1 MKKKNKRKAQ
11 QLIEFLLIAP
21 FLIMLLGLLTEYAY
35 ALNVNMTL
43 AQGVKMAT
51 SSIYKKI
58 KPNMSASDIRNEA
71 LADLTDYM
79 KSNNV
84 PAASYENVTL
94 AYTKVDSTTI
104 FIATCPYYSA
114 FTLPNVFFSL
124 IPTQFNFT
132 ASASIPTAFLS
143 SNSGY
148 NSGISS
154 TDLDKVWSGSNFS
167 GLDTYDGVRNGIMKD
182 TEGRDK
188 LLFLVPIIAPSITN
202 AHILTL
208 WGGDHITDGTY
219 NYVLS
224 STDKNL
230 YKCSDTECILEQKFS
245 NYLSGTSYTNII
257 FSPDGLGAWL
267 VPAGSSDIS
276 PKTVDG
282 ILKRS
287 IALINTSSK
296 SIGNYDN
303 IDVSSYNTDASTS
316 NLYTVAT
323 SGDKIVVY
331 KTSQEFSCINE

>member
-1 MKKKNKRKAQ
+1 MKKNNKRKAQ

-58 KPNMSASDIRNEA
+58 KPNMSANEIRNQA

-94 AYTKVDSTTI
+94 AYTQVDSTTV
-104 FIATCPYYSA
+104 FIASCPYYSA
-114 FTLPNVFFSL
+114 FTLPNVFFNL

-132 ASASIPTAFLS
+132 ASASVPTAFLS

-154 TDLDKVWSGSNFS
+154 TELDQVWSGSNFS

-182 TEGRDK
+182 TDGRDK
-188 LLFLVPIIAPSITN
+188 MLFLVPTIAPSLSN
-202 AHILTL
+202 AYILTL
-208 WGGDHITDGTY
+208 WGGENITDGTY
-219 NYVLS
+219 NYVLNS
-224 STDKNL
+224 ADKNI
-230 YKCSDTECILEQKFS
+230 YKCSSTECILEKKFS
-245 NYLSGTSYTNII
+245 EYLGETSYTNIL
-257 FSPDGLGAWL
+257 FTPDGLGAWL
-267 VPAGSSDIS
+267 VPSGSSDIS

-282 ILKRS
+282 ILKRA

-303 IDVSSYNTDASTS
+303 IDVSAYNKDASTS
-316 NLYTVAT
+316 KIYTVAT

-331 KTSQEFSCINE
+331 KTSEEFSCINE